1 MKHTVVQ
8 HKNSEIPTVS
18 GKRSP
23 IIKKTFQPKKGTDI
37 YLHRST
43 HHGHGKRIDNGNT
56 RNALRVTTKPTITIA
71 ATLRNI
77 T

>member
-23 IIKKTFQPKKGTDI
+23 IIKKTFQPKKGTNI
-37 YLHRST
+37 YTS
-43 HHGHGKRIDNGNT
+43 
-56 RNALRVTTKPTITIA
+56 IA
-71 ATLRNI
+71 ARIMAMVNVLIMEIHVLRYG
-77 T
+77 